1 VLINWFT
8 VLAQI
13 VNFLILVVLLKFLL
27 YDRIIKAMDEREAK
41 IRARLNEAKAKAK
54 EAGQEADAFRSKN
67 RELEDTREAMLAQA
81 KEEAEAHRKA
91 LTEEARHAATS
102 LKSAWQEAIEREKA
116 TFIKNLKTSTGTQV
130 YAIARKALSDL
141 ADADLEDRTI
151 QIFLSAIRGMDKKK
165 RDALVGSIK
174 EAGDEVLI
182 RSAFELSPAQ
192 RQKVTR
198 ALHKHF
204 SNALM
209 VHYET
214 RSELIM
220 GIELKVRG
228 HKIAWTLQNYLDGL
242 EENML
247 QILDKEVQ
255 RKSDMNEKNVAPTKD
270 EGKKMEN
277 AIITEKKGSGPDK
290 KK

>member
-41 IRARLNEAKAKAK
+41 IRSRLNEAKAKAK
-54 EAGQEADAFRSKN
+54 EAEQEADTFRSKN
-67 RELEDTREAMLAQA
+67 QELEDMREAMLAQA
-81 KEEAEAHRKA
+81 KEDAEAHRKE
-91 LTEEARHAATS
+91 LTEQARHDATR
-102 LKSAWQEAIEREKA
+102 LKSAWQDAIQREKA
-116 TFIKNLKTSTGTQV
+116 IFIKNLKTSTGTQV
-130 YAIARKALSDL
+130 YAIARKALSDI

-151 QIFLSAIRGMDKKK
+151 QIFLSAIRGIDKKK
-165 RDALVGSIK
+165 RDELVNSIK
-174 EAGDEVLI
+174 EAGDEVII

-204 SNALM
+204 SDAIT

-220 GIELKVRG
+220 GIELKVKG
-228 HKIAWTLQNYLDGL
+228 HKIAWTLQDYLDGL
-242 EENML
+242 EGNTL
-247 QILDKEVQ
+247 RILDKEVQ
-255 RKSDMNEKNVAPTKD
+255 RKSDMNEKSVASKKD
-270 EGKKMEN
+270 KEKKVEN
-277 AIITEKKGSGPDK
+277 AIFTEKKGSGKDK